1 MSNFNKKKVVI
12 LGAGG
17 RDFHNFNVY
26 YKDNENYEVVA
37 FTATQ
42 IPGIEN
48 RVYPASLAGKLYP
61 NGIPI
66 LPEDKLEDIIKEYK
80 VDEVV
85 FSYSDVSHVYVM
97 NLASKALK
105 NGANFLLLSPDKTFL
120 YSNKFVIAVT
130 AIRTGCGKSQTSR
143 KVASILKKNGYK
155 VSVIRHPMP
164 YGDLEKQRVQRFAS
178 VEDIKKHNCTV
189 EEGEEYLPHIKE
201 GHVVFAGVDY
211 KEILLNAEKESDVI
225 VWDGGNNDFPFIKP
239 DIWITVFDPHRP
251 NHELNYF
258 PGEVNARSCDVAVI
272 NKVDTAKNENVELVE
287 NNIKSI
293 NPKAIIIKANS
304 PSKVSDPEL
313 IKGKRVIV
321 VEDGPTLTHGEMSYG
336 AGYVIAK
343 RYNCKIVS
351 PYDYAVNS
359 IKDTY
364 NKYKQVREVLPAMG
378 YSKEQLKDLEETI
391 NRIPADVVIL
401 ATPFDITS
409 LININKP
416 TVFVEYYLEE
426 ITKPDLEEIILNKL
440 EKKGLSYLKNK
451 K

>member
-1 MSNFNKKKVVI
+1 MRKRVVI

-26 YKDNENYEVVA
+26 YKDKEEYEVIA

-48 RVYPASLAGKLYP
+48 RIYPASLAGKLYP
-61 NGIPI
+61 KGIPI
-66 LPEDKLEDIIKEYK
+66 LPEEKLEDIIKEHK
-80 VDEVV
+80 IDEVV
-85 FSYSDVSHVYVM
+85 FSYSDVSHIYVM

-105 NGANFLLLSPDKTFL
+105 NGANFVLLSPDKTFL
-120 YSNKFVIAVT
+120 YSNKFVVAITAV
-130 AIRTGCGKSQTSR
+130 RTGCGKSQTSR

-164 YGDLEKQRVQRFAS
+164 YGDLEKQKVQRFAS

-211 KEILLNAEKESDVI
+211 KEILKEAEKEADVI
-225 VWDGGNNDFPFIKP
+225 IWDGGNNDFPFIKP

-251 NHELNYF
+251 NHELTYF
-258 PGEVNARSCDVAVI
+258 PGEVNARSCNVAVI
-272 NKVDTAKNENVELVE
+272 NKIDTAKPENINLVE

-293 NPKAIIIKANS
+293 NPNAIIIKANS
-304 PSKVSDPEL
+304 PIKVNNPEL
-313 IKGKRVIV
+313 IKGKKVIV
-321 VEDGPTLTHGEMSYG
+321 VEDGPTLTHGEMAYG

-343 RYNCKIVS
+343 KYNCEIIS
-351 PYDYAVNS
+351 PYPYAVDT

-364 NKYKQVREVLPAMG
+364 DKYTQVREVLPAMG
-378 YSKEQLKDLEETI
+378 YSSKQLKDLEETI
-391 NRIPADVVIL
+391 NRTPADVVIL
-401 ATPFDITS
+401 ATPFDITN

-426 ITKPDLEEIILNKL
+426 ITKPDLEEIILNKI
-440 EKKGLSYLKNK
+440 KNK
-451 K
+451 NLTYT